1 MEQACQGASRGP
13 GGPPYLSLSSLLKM
27 TFEPTDRVLLLEI
40 PSAERLRSLS
50 DLVPHGAIVA
60 MGDEAAVMDTRQ
72 ECRDLPNVM
81 IHPGGLEEIPWGAT
95 QFHHVLLETS
105 QCSPKA
111 LREIWRVLLP
121 DGSLWIIAGSET
133 LRFQRKS

>member
-1 MEQACQGASRGP
+1 
-13 GGPPYLSLSSLLKM
+13 M
-27 TFEPTDRVLLLEI
+27 TFAPTDRVLLLEI
-40 PSAERLRSLS
+40 PGGERLRALS

-60 MGDEAAVMDTRQ
+60 MGAEDEVMGMRQ

-81 IHPGGLEEIPWGAT
+81 IHPGGLEEIPWGPT

-111 LREIWRVLLP
+111 LKEIWRVLLP
-121 DGSLWIIAGSET
+121 EGSLWIISGSET
-133 LRFQRKS
+133 LQFQRKS